1 MVVLC
6 VKEKPIVI
14 VATKTIDP
22 LGEGAAVAFSEVL
35 QELRKDT
42 KPVGQGMS
50 KFLLCECGERI
61 DVPDAQPGQVVE
73 CPSCRRK
80 LPIPLPSPEDFLRQM
95 QAPGSPGVF
104 AYVQLKD
111 EGDAPASA
119 AKQQEKPVGWWRRFW
134 HWLSGKKA

>member
-1 MVVLC
+1 MAVLC
-6 VKEKPIVI
+6 VKEEPIVI

-35 QELRKDT
+35 QELCKDK

-50 KFLLCECGERI
+50 KFLLCECGLRI

-80 LPIPLPSPEDFLRQM
+80 LPIPLPSPEHFLRQM

-104 AYVQLKD
+104 AYVQLND
-111 EGDAPASA
+111 EGDAPAA
-119 AKQQEKPVGWWRRFW
+119 PKQQEKSVGWWRRFW
-134 HWLSGKKA
+134 NWLSGK